1 VLDMLEQSS
10 AGCGGGDDRQMS
22 SFRLEMCLIYL
33 NKLISGGN
41 LLTNRQCI
49 HNSRRLTLQQR
60 VFHCCNIFCSIS
72 LIVTQGEIVY
82 CNSVVSGLL
91 SLSSLSLSFPLARI
105 QVHTIILK

>member
-41 LLTNRQCI
+41 LLTNRQC
-49 HNSRRLTLQQR
+49 H
-60 VFHCCNIFCSIS
+60 
-72 LIVTQGEIVY
+72 TQ
-82 CNSVVSGLL
+82 
-91 SLSSLSLSFPLARI
+91 
-105 QVHTIILK
+105 